1 MRLLVVDH
9 EASTE
14 NKWIEAIQPH
24 WPGVIERLE
33 NNQKALE
40 RLRSP
45 YFFPLMVCRADRDT
59 ILCAR
64 SRGVQRFV
72 ITPCETVQ
80 VLEEINANILG
91 LANPQGRDDQVQL
104 HVMHNTLNSLCHG
117 PVTHR
122 QLQWLKQRCTGTHMQ
137 LACAAID
144 QVLRYMD
151 EPNHKAAEIKNAL
164 LELSQQVQFRV
175 DRVLLTQ
182 YA

>member
-1 MRLLVVDH
+1 MRLLLVDH
-9 EASTE
+9 EVSVE

-33 NNQKALE
+33 NNQQALE
-40 RLRSP
+40 RLNSP

-59 ILCAR
+59 ILSAR

-72 ITPCETVQ
+72 IAPCETLQ
-80 VLEEINANILG
+80 IIEEINTNILE
-91 LANPQGRDDQVQL
+91 LVSPQGRDAQVQL
-104 HVMHNTLNSLCHG
+104 QVMHNTLNSLCHG

-122 QLQWLKQRCTGTHMQ
+122 QLQWLKQRCTGVHLQ

-164 LELSQQVQFRV
+164 LELSEQVQFRV

>member
-9 EASTE
+9 EVSTE
-14 NKWIEAIQPH
+14 NRWIEAIQPH
-24 WPGVIERLE
+24 WPGVIEQLE
-33 NNQKALE
+33 NNQQALE
-40 RLRSP
+40 RLAGP
-45 YFFPLMVCRADRDT
+45 YFFPIMVCRADRDT
-59 ILCAR
+59 ILSAR

-72 ITPCETVQ
+72 IAPCEAVQ
-80 VLEEINANILG
+80 VIEEINTNILG
-91 LANPQGRDDQVQL
+91 LANSQGREAQVQL
-104 HVMHNTLNSLCHG
+104 QVMHNTLNSLCHG

-122 QLQWLKQRCTGTHMQ
+122 QLQWLKQRCTGVHLQ

-175 DRVLLTQ
+175 DRVLQ
-182 YA
+182 AHYA

>member
-1 MRLLVVDH
+1 MRLLLVDH
-9 EASTE
+9 DVSME
-14 NKWIEAIQPH
+14 KQWIEAIQPH
-24 WPGVIERLE
+24 WPGVIERLR
-33 NNQKALE
+33 NNQQALD
-40 RLRSP
+40 RLSSP

-59 ILCAR
+59 ILHAR

-72 ITPCETVQ
+72 IAPCETVQ
-80 VLEEINANILG
+80 VIEEINTNILG
-91 LANPQGRDDQVQL
+91 LANPQDRDAQVQL

-122 QLQWLKQRCTGTHMQ
+122 QLQWLKQRCTGVHLQ

-151 EPNHKAAEIKNAL
+151 EPNHKAAEIKSAL